1 MGNASPNEGAGGLPA
16 TIATP
21 RGEYDLAASLHTLG
35 CAFRP
40 DVVLVRADATG
51 SNLPRNLASVPGTKV
66 LMVGDTQHLA
76 RPLHRMVSYALSEP
90 YDIVLSSHNRQ
101 HLHFF
106 IEAGVRNVRWLPNM
120 DADCPTSS
128 LPPQGQR
135 AASVLVAGQIG
146 RFHPARMRLVEQLR
160 RRSLPIDHQ
169 MAVPA
174 ILAKLYCKSV
184 VALNCSLNGDL
195 NLRIAEVL
203 SAGGCLVTDHLRPQS
218 GLDLLYED
226 RRDLYTFADE
236 NEAGEIIEH
245 LLAHP
250 DGALAT
256 ARRGWTKQTS
266 EFGFAA
272 QRRRLFRLF
281 TRDETD
287 PLFDLRR
294 EPRCLPRETKSR
306 VLLADRI
313 AIYEHCQELNRQR
326 ASVRI
331 GLDANIDPTVVT
343 DLADLNHTQ
352 LVLVEGPT
360 ATALR
365 ASPAFSD
372 LRGVLSIVDRAEF
385 SRVAHDVLLQVG
397 GTSTVAAG
405 DEFRQR
411 YGEIVLDSDPY
422 RSQGAAIEVLL
433 ANNQG
438 HEARQRLEAFVA
450 RMPDSAEAHND
461 LAVVRQME
469 GDLTGALEA
478 IERAVALSPGKAV
491 LHRNRAA
498 IYLAA
503 GALVDALRAVEAAM
517 TLQPNDAETLLVA
530 GDISVALRRL
540 DDARIFYAKA
550 GEISPRFAN
559 EALARS
565 QLISSP
571 SPDNLVAPQ
580 RLENPPHVP
589 KVVVSLTSYQPR
601 LATVGLTNRT
611 LMSQRTMPDAIV
623 LWLFRGDL
631 DGAALPYDLPELQ
644 RKGLTVRIVD
654 EDIRQYKKL
663 VYALV
668 DYPND
673 LIITCDDD
681 ALYPQDFVQG
691 LLEAH
696 RSFPAAVAAYRCRWM
711 RKEGGGIASYMTW
724 RNVEYNQPSFNLF
737 PTGVGGILYPP
748 GALHADVFR
757 RDIYLENAPT
767 ADDIWFKFMALRNGT
782 ETVQVGGRF
791 REFPTIPETQTNA
804 LWRVNA
810 TTHRCDNDAQIRNLS
825 ALYDVSQL
833 IE

>member
-21 RGEYDLAASLHTLG
+21 RGEYDLAASLHALG

-106 IEAGVRNVRWLPNM
+106 IDAGVRNVRWLPNM

-135 AASVLVAGQIG
+135 AASVVVAGQIG

-160 RRSLPIDHQ
+160 GRSLPIDHQ

-174 ILAKLYCKSV
+174 ILARLYSKSV
-184 VALNCSLNGDL
+184 AALNCSLNGDL

-203 SAGGCLVTDHLRPQS
+203 SAGGCLVTDRLRPQS
-218 GLDLLYED
+218 GLDLLYDD
-226 RRDLYTFADE
+226 RRELYTFADE

-250 DGALAT
+250 EEALAT

-294 EPRCLPRETKSR
+294 EPRCLPRETKSS
-306 VLLADRI
+306 VPLAERI

-326 ASVRI
+326 ASIRI

-343 DLADLNHTQ
+343 DLADLNHAQ
-352 LVLVEGPT
+352 LVLLEGPT

-365 ASPAFSD
+365 EGSAFSD
-372 LRGVLSIVDRAEF
+372 LRGILSIVDQAEF

-397 GTSTVAAG
+397 ATTTKVAS
-405 DEFRQR
+405 
-411 YGEIVLDSDPY
+411 GESCRRDSEILLDSDPY
-422 RSQGAAIEVLL
+422 RAEGAAIEVLL
-433 ANNQG
+433 ANNQRN
-438 HEARQRLEAFVA
+438 EARLRLEAYVA
-450 RMPDSAEAHND
+450 RLPHSAEAHND
-461 LAVVRQME
+461 LAVVLQME
-469 GDLTGALEA
+469 GDLVGALAE
-478 IERAVALSPGKAV
+478 IERAVALSPGKVAV
-491 LHRNRAA
+491 HRNRAA
-498 IYLAA
+498 IQLAA
-503 GALVDALRAVEAAM
+503 GSLVDALRAIEAAM
-517 TLQPNDAETLLVA
+517 TIQPNDPETLLLA
-530 GDISVALRRL
+530 GDISVALRRP
-540 DDARIFYAKA
+540 DDASIFYAKA
-550 GEISPRFAN
+550 GEVCPRFAN

-565 QLISSP
+565 QLISRP
-571 SPDNLVAPQ
+571 SPDKSIAPQ
-580 RLENPPHVP
+580 GGEGPPRAP
-589 KVVVSLTSYQPR
+589 RVVVSLTSYRAR
-601 LATVGLTNRT
+601 LATVGLTIRT
-611 LMSQRTMPDAIV
+611 LMSQRIMPDAIV

-631 DGAALPYDLPELQ
+631 DGTALPHDLPELQ

-654 EDIRQYKKL
+654 EDLRQYMKL

-668 DYPND
+668 DYPDD

-681 ALYPQDFVQG
+681 TLYPQDFIQG
-691 LLEAH
+691 LVETH
-696 RSFPAAVAAYRCRWM
+696 RRFPAAVAAYRCRWM
-711 RKEGGGIASYMTW
+711 RKEDGGIASYMTW
-724 RNVEYNQPSFNLF
+724 RHVEYDLPSFNLF

-748 GALHADVFR
+748 GALHADIFR
-757 RDIYLENAPT
+757 KDIYLENAPT
-767 ADDIWFKFMALRNGT
+767 GDDIWFKFMALRNGT
-782 ETVQVGGRF
+782 KTVQVGGRF
-791 REFPTIPETQTNA
+791 REFPTVPETQTHA

-810 TTHRCDNDAQIRNLS
+810 TMRRCDNDGQIRKLL